1 MLDDAKSTA
10 GLCRL
15 CIRRCL
21 EDDPVDTPALGD
33 LYRRLLVSA
42 SSRVS
47 KRGSRPPSEAGRTN
61 ANSLEYLGRVVYDV
75 CSSTNARLKPRPP
88 VS

>member
-1 MLDDAKSTA
+1 MLDDTKSIA

-21 EDDPVDTPALGD
+21 EDDPVDTPALGG

-47 KRGSRPPSEAGRTN
+47 EGGAISVSGQ
-61 ANSLEYLGRVVYDV
+61 LRVCISAVWMV
-75 CSSTNARLKPRPP
+75 
-88 VS
+88 

>member
-1 MLDDAKSTA
+1 MLDDAKSIG

-15 CIRRCL
+15 CIQRCL
-21 EDDPVDTPALGD
+21 EDDPVDTPALGG

-47 KRGSRPPSEAGRTN
+47 AAKLRQRWAIDCGTLQESR
-61 ANSLEYLGRVVYDV
+61 GRVLF
-75 CSSTNARLKPRPP
+75 RLSFILSRIM
-88 VS
+88 